1 MLRNSSPQAE
11 QTLIGKSQTNIS
23 NMSDNNITLN
33 FAKTVFTAD
42 EQANPVFTEA
52 HRKVRAAA
60 GKPERVVNFKAPVL
74 KVAVLAFAV
83 ALAEAK
89 AQVVTEHKVKTTN
102 PDGTETESLVK
113 STLLDDEVKDFLA
126 DRAEDAT
133 AVYLATGYLFGY
145 FPSFL
150 HGVSK
155 DRESEKT
162 VTEKL
167 TKLRADIGAL
177 FMALQDGEA
186 WTAEVAE
193 QLGVPDREAAIA
205 KRDNLIVQT
214 VSLRAKLETIKQA
227 KAQREAKKEKKA

>member
-1 MLRNSSPQAE
+1 
-11 QTLIGKSQTNIS
+11 
-23 NMSDNNITLN
+23 MSKEITVN

-42 EQANPVFTEA
+42 AEANPVFVEA
-52 HRKVRAAA
+52 HRTVRAAA
-60 GKPERVVNFKAPVL
+60 GKAARTINFKSPVL
-74 KVAVLAFAV
+74 KATSLAFV
-83 ALAEAK
+83 IALAEAK
-89 AQVVTEHKVKTTN
+89 SQVPTEHKVKTTN
-102 PDGTETESLVK
+102 PDGTETENVVK
-113 STLLDDEVKDFLA
+113 STLLDDEVNEFIA

-133 AVYLATGYLFGY
+133 EVYLTKGDLFGY
-145 FPSFL
+145 FNSFI

-177 FMALQDGEA
+177 FMALQEGEA
-186 WTAEVAE
+186 WTAEIAE
-193 QLGVPDREAAIA
+193 QLGVPDKEAAIA

-227 KAQREAKKEKKA
+227 KAAREVKKDKKA